1 MTTRTGC
8 GCGGTCGGAC
18 AGRRPTAP
26 EGNLPGQR
34 ALRWRVAPHGTALAR
49 MREHLAEPAQD
60 LAVRSLATQPPA
72 DPTVALLDT
81 WAVVTDVVSF
91 YTERIAQEGF
101 LRTATETSS
110 VRQLART
117 LGYELRP
124 GAAARVEL
132 AFAVESAPTAPLTV
146 DVPAGTPVQ
155 SVPAPGKLP
164 QTFETTGDLV
174 ARVAWNAVPALDRV
188 RQSFPAGTD
197 TVWLD
202 STAPL
207 VLVDDRVLLVGA
219 ADVAPPRR
227 ERPRRGTD
235 GEQWALRRVTAVE
248 VDPPWAVGWTR
259 VTLHAPVTFGEGRT
273 VGDVRVLR
281 LTRRLNL
288 FGHNA
293 PRTELLQDEDKRIA
307 FVTTGTDPEERWPGW
322 ALSELEIDGD
332 VPDLVPGSW
341 LALESG
347 DQVEAFEVTGVSPG
361 GARRF
366 ALAGRTTR
374 VDVDDDDG
382 RRVATF
388 DRESTLVHAVS
399 EELPTVWMPAPDA
412 AGAPATTLDV
422 LTTDP
427 PLEVDLR
434 VLVVGGD
441 TDDEEVVE
449 AATVIAVQQRSGDD
463 VPATGA
469 QRLTL
474 EPVLQHA
481 YRAGSVVVH
490 ANVADATHGETTEQV
505 LGSGDGAVPF
515 PRFTLRKAPLTYV
528 STTTNAAGVEAELE
542 VRVEDVA
549 WAPVETLL
557 DAGPTDQVYV
567 VRQAEDGVS
576 TVVFGDGL
584 HGSRLPSGAENVRA
598 TYRAGIGAAGV
609 ADAGA
614 VMLPVRRPRGI
625 ATVTN
630 PAPTHDW
637 APPEDL
643 DGARTNAPQ
652 RIRTLDRAV
661 SVADYADFA
670 RGYAR
675 VGRASA
681 HLVWDGRTR
690 TIVVSVLGVTGDP
703 ATSDLLSDLQATLDA
718 AREQRGQRAVLA
730 GEVVPAVAQ
739 LGIHVDRRYEAAPVL
754 AAVEAALLAE
764 YATMDLAT
772 SLAASS
778 VLVTAA
784 AVEGVESVTM
794 PTLSAPDLA
803 DASDDLLVA
812 APARW
817 DRPSP
822 DADMQLLPAQAL
834 RVTAHVEVL
843 A

>member
-8 GCGGTCGGAC
+8 DCGGACGGAC
-18 AGRRPTAP
+18 AGRGPTAP

-101 LRTATETSS
+101 LRTATETAS

-132 AFAVESAPTAPLTV
+132 AFAVESAPTAPLSV

-155 SVPAPGKLP
+155 SVPPPGKLP
-164 QTFETTGDLV
+164 QTFETTADLV
-174 ARVAWNAVPALDRV
+174 ARVAWNAVPGLDRI
-188 RQSFPAGTD
+188 RQTFTD
-197 TVWLD
+197 PTDVVWLD
-202 STAPL
+202 STAP
-207 VLVDDRVLLVGA
+207 VVEVDDRVLLVGPP
-219 ADVAPPRR
+219 VVRPPRR
-227 ERPRRGTD
+227 ERPRRDDDT
-235 GEQWALRRVTAVE
+235 ERWALRRVTAVE
-248 VDPPWAVGWTR
+248 VDPPWATGWTR
-259 VTLHAPVTFGEGRT
+259 VTLHEPVTFAAAEKRT
-273 VGDVRVLR
+273 LGDVRVLR
-281 LTRRLNL
+281 LTRRLSL

-293 PRTELLQDEDKRIA
+293 PRTELLQDEDKRVA
-307 FVTTGTDPEERWPGW
+307 FVTTGIPDELWPGW

-332 VPDLVPGSW
+332 VPELVPGSW

-347 DQVEAFEVTGVSPG
+347 DHVEAFEVTGVSAG

-366 ALAGRTTR
+366 AVANKVTR
-374 VDVDDDDG
+374 VDVDDDSK
-382 RRVATF
+382 RVVDF

-399 EELPTVWMPAPDA
+399 EELPTVWMPAADPV
-412 AGAPATTLDV
+412 GAPATTLDV
-422 LTTDP
+422 LPTVP

-434 VLVVGGD
+434 VLVVGV
-441 TDDEEVVE
+441 TPDDEEVVE
-449 AATVIAVQQRSGDD
+449 AATVIAVQQRSGET
-463 VPATGA
+463 VPAGGA

-474 EPVLQHA
+474 DPPLQQE
-481 YRAGSVVVH
+481 YRAGSVVLH

-505 LGSGDGAVPF
+505 LGSGDGAVAF

-528 STTTNAAGVEAELE
+528 STTANAAGVVAELE

-549 WAPVETLL
+549 WAQVESLL

-567 VRQAEDGVS
+567 VRQSEDGVS

-630 PAPTHDW
+630 PAATHDW

-703 ATSDLLSDLQATLDA
+703 ATTDLLSDLQDTLDD
-718 AREQRGQRAVLA
+718 AREQRGQRVVLP
-730 GEVVPAVAQ
+730 GEVVPAVAR
-739 LGIHVDRRYEAAPVL
+739 LGIHVDPRYEVAPVL
-754 AAVEAALLAE
+754 AAVQAALVTE
-764 YATMDLAT
+764 YAAMDLAT

-784 AVEGVESVTM
+784 GVEGVESVTM
-794 PTLSAPDLA
+794 PTLSATGLA
-803 DASDDLLVA
+803 DSSDDLLVA

-817 DRPSP
+817 DRPWS
-822 DADMQLLPAQAL
+822 DADLQLLPAQAL
-834 RVTAHVEVL
+834 HVTALVEVL

>member
-8 GCGGTCGGAC
+8 GCGGACGGAC
-18 AGRRPTAP
+18 AGRGPTAP

-60 LAVRSLATQPPA
+60 LAVRSLATQPAA

-101 LRTATETSS
+101 LRTATETAS

-132 AFAVESAPTAPLTV
+132 AFAVETAPTAPLMV

-155 SVPAPGKLP
+155 SVPPPGKLP
-164 QTFETTGDLV
+164 QTFETTADIV
-174 ARVAWNAVPALDRV
+174 ARVAWNAVPGLDRV
-188 RQSFPAGTD
+188 RQAFPTGTD
-197 TVWLD
+197 EVWLD

-207 VLVDDRVLLVGA
+207 VEVDDRLLLVGPA
-219 ADVAPPRR
+219 AAGPPRR
-227 ERPRRGTD
+227 ARPGGAD
-235 GEQWALRRVTAVE
+235 AQWALRRVTAVD
-248 VDPPWAVGWTR
+248 VDPPWATGWTR
-259 VTLHAPVTFGEGRT
+259 VTLHAPVTFAGGRT
-273 VGDVRVLR
+273 LGDVRVLR

-293 PRTELLQDEDKRIA
+293 PRTELLQNEDKRIA
-307 FVTTGTDPEERWPGW
+307 FVTSGVPDELWPGW

-347 DQVEAFEVTGVSPG
+347 DQVEAFEVTGVSAG

-366 ALAGRTTR
+366 GVANKVTR
-374 VDVDDDDG
+374 VDVDDDK
-382 RRVATF
+382 RVAGF

-399 EELPTVWMPAPDA
+399 EELPTAWMPDPDA
-412 AGAPATTLDV
+412 VGAPATTLDV
-422 LTTDP
+422 LPTDP
-427 PLEVDLR
+427 PLEEDLR
-434 VLVVGGD
+434 VLVVGV
-441 TDDEEVVE
+441 TPDDEEVVE
-449 AATVIAVQQRSGDD
+449 AATVVAVQQRSGDS
-463 VPATGA
+463 VPAGGA

-474 EPVLQHA
+474 DPPLEHQ
-481 YRAGSVVVH
+481 YRAGSVVLH

-505 LGSGDGAVPF
+505 LGSGDGAVAF

-549 WAPVETLL
+549 WAQVESLL

-567 VRQAEDGVS
+567 VRQSEDGVS

-598 TYRAGIGAAGV
+598 TYRAGIGAAGI
-609 ADAGA
+609 AEAGA

-625 ATVTN
+625 ATITN
-630 PAPTHDW
+630 PAATHDW

-670 RGYAR
+670 RSYAR

-703 ATSDLLSDLQATLDA
+703 ATTDLLADLQQTLDA
-718 AREQRGQRAVLA
+718 AREQRGQRVVLP

-739 LGIHVDRRYEAAPVL
+739 LGIHVDPRYEVAPVL
-754 AAVEAALLAE
+754 AAVQATLLTAYAA
-764 YATMDLAT
+764 MDLAT

-784 AVEGVESVTM
+784 TVEGVESVTM
-794 PTLSAPDLA
+794 PTLSAPGLA
-803 DASDDLLVA
+803 DSTADLLVA

-822 DADMQLLPAQAL
+822 DADRQLLPAQAL
-834 RVTAHVEVL
+834 HVTALVEVL